1 MNKAASHPRHF
12 LVLQTSSQALQK
24 VLQNSNLF
32 EGLLHFIATQEA
44 VAFTAILQHFCGA
57 FLANE
62 ALD

>member
-1 MNKAASHPRHF
+1 MNKAASHPRQF
-12 LVLQTSSQALQK
+12 LVLQTSQALHK